1 MPTTRNALFTL
12 CLTLAVSSAALRAQ
26 DILPYPND
34 TLAALHNDSL
44 APADLHPT
52 DTLAVAPNDSNA
64 PDELNPTDTLALFA
78 DTLALHSPLLDAEAD
93 SLFNDSLQQ
102 VAYDLMEAYNDTANL
117 EFVIDRTHWMPDPK
131 KALWLAIAF
140 PGGGQIY
147 NRKYWKLPLFY
158 GGFLGCLYAMNWNN
172 TMYHD
177 YSQAYIDIMDDDDNS
192 TSYMNFIPETYDVE
206 SNLSRLQSLFKK
218 KKDYYRRY
226 RDLSFICLLGVYAL
240 SILDAYIDAELS
252 SFDISRDL
260 SMKIRPSVINQQHTA
275 QRTNAAT
282 LQSNSYGLQCAIT
295 F

>member
-1 MPTTRNALFTL
+1 MLLALS
-12 CLTLAVSSAALRAQ
+12 LTLLSGMSRLQAQ
-26 DILPYPND
+26 TD
-34 TLAALHNDSL
+34 
-44 APADLHPT
+44 APIP
-52 DTLAVAPNDSNA
+52 
-64 PDELNPTDTLALFA
+64 A
-78 DTLALHSPLLDAEAD
+78 DTLPALPDTLPTLPDTLDFPPPAAMQEGWWEAD
-93 SLFNDSLQQ
+93 SLFNDSLEH
-102 VAYDLMEAYNDTANL
+102 AANLMLEAYNDTANL
-117 EFVIDRTHWMPDPK
+117 DFVIDRSHWMPDPK
-131 KALWLAIAF
+131 KALWLAIVF

-177 YSQAYIDIMDDDDNS
+177 YSQAYLDIMDDDDNS

-226 RDLSFICLLGVYAL
+226 RDLSFFCLLGVYAL

-260 SMKIRPSVINQQHTA
+260 TMKVRPSVINSQLSA
-275 QRTNAAT
+275 GRTPS
-282 LQSNSYGLQCAIT
+282 LQNNSYGVQCAIN